1 MNGPNYR
8 FRVTP
13 RFLKSAF
20 LGVTFVVAGAS
31 GAAEMNDVVTTRG
44 DQDTAQQHGRDSVYA
59 LSSAP
64 VPVYR
69 SGQTEPQR
77 YGRAGGYVGSDRIEV
92 FKSSS
97 RAGEGTATAE
107 SGRTSG
113 DRFDHTD
120 SAHGQDELNTQ
131 TR

>member
-13 RFLKSAF
+13 RFLKAAL

-31 GAAEMNDVVTTRG
+31 SAAEMNDVVTTRG

-64 VPVYR
+64 VYR
-69 SGQTEPQR
+69 SAQLEPRR

-92 FKSSS
+92 FKSSP
-97 RAGEGTATAE
+97 RVGEGAVSAE

-113 DRFDHTD
+113 DRFDHMD